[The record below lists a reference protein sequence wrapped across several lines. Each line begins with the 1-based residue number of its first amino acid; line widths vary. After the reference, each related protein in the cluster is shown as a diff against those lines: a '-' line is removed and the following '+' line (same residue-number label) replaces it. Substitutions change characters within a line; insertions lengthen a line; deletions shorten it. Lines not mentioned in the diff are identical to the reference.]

1 MKLFSKRKKMTF
13 DNGFIH
19 FQIGPSQKVTD
30 VKVIIDSN
38 NIFTVFIDNEKL
50 DFNEQY
56 ERHNIQ

>member
-1 MKLFSKRKKMTF
+1 MKLFNRRKKISF

-30 VKVIIDSN
+30 VKVVIDSN

-50 DFNEQY
+50 DFKEQY
-56 ERHNIQ
+56 ERHSVQ